1 MGIEKWYEVV
11 CDCCGKIV
19 HTRTKN
25 KEELERYDFYKVG
38 KKVYCIYCK
47 EVNKNIKKIKNYEK
61 YNL

>member
-11 CDCCGKIV
+11 CDCCGEVV
-19 HTRTKN
+19 HTRSKN

-47 EVNKNIKKIKNYEK
+47 EVNKKRKVI
-61 YNL
+61 